1 MLRWPY
7 LLNPP
12 LDHSDFWIRCSPYTP
27 LLTDRSDC
35 KEHNPFDINHHLE
48 FPGKQKGNAPV
59 GQFGPRPIFLSRPP
73 LDHAQFWICGEPRCY
88 LNSGRLRSETISP
101 ARFRAC

>member
-12 LDHSDFWIRCSPYTP
+12 LDHADFWIRCSPYTP

-35 KEHNPFDINHHLE
+35 KEHNPFDINNHLE

-59 GQFGPRPIFLSRPP
+59 GQFGPRPILLSRPP
-73 LDHAQFWICGEPRCY
+73 LDHAQF
-88 LNSGRLRSETISP
+88 
-101 ARFRAC
+101 